1 MEDDIKYLEDNG
13 VYIHMTHEHY
23 KDTSN
28 TMLSLEFV
36 TKTENGYTTIQ
47 TASYGDNHEFGDTIR
62 AIKCIIKL
70 GKWYLEDEQRIN
82 LISSGY
88 HDEKYIDYKNELFDL
103 LNTLYTDKFKS
114 IF

>member
-1 MEDDIKYLEDNG
+1 MEDDIKHLEDNG

-23 KDTSN
+23 KDVSN

-36 TKTENGYTTIQ
+36 TKTENGYT
-47 TASYGDNHEFGDTIR
+47 SHEFGDTIR
-62 AIKCIIKL
+62 AIECIIKL